1 MCVDRRHFITFSA
14 LSALGFGLESKQLT
28 ARQDSPVRKMADQAK
43 PITHDEHAERQ
54 ENARRYMR
62 EAGLSAVIL
71 TGGSSLRYFT
81 GAKWGIS
88 ERLFAA
94 VLPAKGELGWIAPA
108 FEKDRALEQ
117 IKFGRDLRT
126 WEEDESPHRL
136 VASILN
142 DRGIRSGNIGIEE
155 TVQFRFSDAIS
166 RSAPA
171 LQFMSADPVTARCR
185 RVKSAAEIELMRLAN
200 QITLKSYEMA
210 VQSLKEGMTH
220 LELAARV
227 AEAHRQLGVDQGGAL
242 VLFAANAA
250 LPHGTAAVQKLRQGD
265 VVLIDGGCNVEGYH
279 SDITRTFV
287 FGKPTD
293 EQRRVWDIV
302 KQAQAAAL
310 REVRHDVP
318 CEEVDAAARKVIEKA
333 GFGPGYKYFTHRLGH
348 GIGLDEHEWTYLVH
362 GNKTKLEPGMVF
374 SNEPGIY
381 LPGRFGIRLEDIMV
395 VTENGGYLLTGQA
408 TSIEQPF

>member
-14 LSALGFGLESKQLT
+14 LSALNFGLESRQPIT
-28 ARQDSPVRKMADQAK
+28 RQDPPVRKMADQAK
-43 PITHDEHAERQ
+43 PITHEEYAQRQ

-62 EAGLSAVIL
+62 EATLGAVIL

-117 IKFGRDLRT
+117 IKFGTDLRT
-126 WEEDESPHRL
+126 WEEDESPYRL

-142 DRGIRSGNIGIEE
+142 DRGLRSGKIGIEE
-155 TVQFRFSDAIS
+155 TVQFRFSDGVA

-171 LQFMSADPVTARCR
+171 VQFTSADPVTAHCR
-185 RVKSAAEIELMRLAN
+185 RVKSAGEIELMRLAN

-220 LELAARV
+220 LELAAGV
-227 AEAHRQLGVDQGGAL
+227 AEAHRRLGADQGSAL

-250 LPHGTAAVQKLRQGD
+250 LPHGTAAVQKLREGD
-265 VVLIDGGCNVEGYH
+265 IVLIDGGCNVEGYH
-279 SDITRTFV
+279 SDITRTIV

-302 KQAQAAAL
+302 KQAQAASL
-310 REVRHDVP
+310 REVRRDVP
-318 CEEVDAAARKVIEKA
+318 CEEVDGAARKVIEKA

-374 SNEPGIY
+374 SDEPGIY
-381 LPGRFGIRLEDIMV
+381 LPGQFGVRLEDIMV